1 MKTLACSFFLLLA
14 TAANC
19 AAQGGD
25 LMAHEFIRKDV
36 YDAAT
41 KAMRETH
48 DYAKLMGSLKN
59 VPGQGY
65 FNPDWTTGSVV
76 LKAGATPVARAIR
89 YNLAGQVIEVRASA
103 EDDSVQLLSPVQLSR
118 FTLGPPK
125 QPSSHFF
132 EVHTYQNSLQ
142 SGGRDFFEV
151 LNSEGELQFF
161 LLHKIGIQPGAAQ
174 SSTGEY
180 RADAFT
186 KETHLYLQRP
196 GQPKLV
202 EFMVS
207 PKNVVKLF
215 SGRAPEV
222 QAYAATKSW
231 SYTNPQHVVWMTDYY
246 NQLVTA
252 KK

>member
-1 MKTLACSFFLLLA
+1 MKTIACSFLLFLA
-14 TAANC
+14 TAISC
-19 AAQGGD
+19 AAQSSD
-25 LMAHEFIRKDV
+25 LLAHEFIRKDV
-36 YDAAT
+36 FDAAT

-65 FNPDWTTGSVV
+65 FTPEWTTGSVI
-76 LKAGATPVARAIR
+76 LKSGTSRVIRAIR
-89 YNLAGQVIEVRASA
+89 YNLAGQVIEVRTSA
-103 EDDSVQLLSPVQLSR
+103 EDDSVQLFSPVQLSR
-118 FTLGPPK
+118 FSLGPPK

-132 EVHTYQNSLQ
+132 EVHPYQNSLQ
-142 SGGRDFFEV
+142 SGGRDFFEA
-151 LNSEGELQFF
+151 LNPGGELQFF

-180 RADAFT
+180 RADAFI

-196 GQPKLV
+196 GESKLA

-207 PKNVVKLF
+207 AKNVVKLF
-215 SGRAPEV
+215 STHALEV
-222 QAYAATKSW
+222 QAYVATKGW
-231 SYTNPQHVVWMTDYY
+231 SYTNPQHIVWMTDYY
-246 NQLVTA
+246 NQLVAA